1 MVEPDA
7 HAARVHSMYRMHPGA
22 LYPNTSP
29 LSSPAQLHH
38 LPSIC
43 SGLTASPP
51 TRHCEHEPRDV
62 SSAASGEL
70 ESLPSA
76 AVASAASSG
85 ETRGAWRAA
94 SARRSAASGEGR
106 AASSTTSGERK
117 GFLRSFYGGA
127 SGGSAVAPRGLLH
140 GSTGAQRQRAA
151 SSAPRGGRICW
162 DWWSEIGN

>member
-43 SGLTASPP
+43 SGLTACPP
-51 TRHCEHEPRDV
+51 TRHREREPRDAR
-62 SSAASGEL
+62 SAASGEL

-76 AVASAASSG
+76 AVDSAASSS
-85 ETRGAWRAA
+85 EKRGAWRAA
-94 SARRSAASGEGR
+94 SARHSAASGEGR
-106 AASSTTSGERK
+106 AASSTASGERE

-127 SGGSAVAPRGLLH
+127 SGGGAVAPRGLPR